1 MDLLAL
7 LFQVQVFRLK
17 VLKLLLDFTVLDLE
31 LVSSYV
37 ALFLKVL
44 NLYHQIEFA
53 FMLLG
58 ELENFLVQL
67 VDVQLLPLN
76 FNPILVVFTFHLV
89 IKSLK
94 PVSSGFRIVDLRNRS
109 LMDLNL
115 IFECENLIHLA
126 LDLLCQ
132 LDLIKLCLC

>member
-17 VLKLLLDFTVLDLE
+17 VLKLLLDFTVLDLQ

-37 ALFLKVL
+37 ALFFKVL

-67 VDVQLLPLN
+67 VDFQLLSLN

-89 IKSLK
+89 IESL
-94 PVSSGFRIVDLRNRS
+94 
-109 LMDLNL
+109 
-115 IFECENLIHLA
+115 
-126 LDLLCQ
+126 
-132 LDLIKLCLC
+132 